1 MDNQQLQA
9 FVESRIPEAET
20 SEGKQFLE
28 VTIPSNKLKEL
39 AIDLKQ
45 NEETALDFL
54 YCLTGVDWKDHMM
67 VIYHLRSS
75 PHHHSIVLK
84 AKIED
89 RENPKVDTVSDIWR
103 TAEFHERE
111 AYDFFG
117 IVFNGHPDLR
127 RIFLEDDWVG
137 FPLRKDYVDEIN
149 IIDY

>member
-75 PHHHSIVLK
+75 IHSHTIVLR
-84 AKIED
+84 AKTED
-89 RENPKVDTVSDIWR
+89 RENPEIDTVSDIWR

-111 AYDFFG
+111 VYDLFG
-117 IVFNGHPDLR
+117 IVFKDHPDLR

-137 FPLRKDYVDEIN
+137 YPLRKDYVDEIN